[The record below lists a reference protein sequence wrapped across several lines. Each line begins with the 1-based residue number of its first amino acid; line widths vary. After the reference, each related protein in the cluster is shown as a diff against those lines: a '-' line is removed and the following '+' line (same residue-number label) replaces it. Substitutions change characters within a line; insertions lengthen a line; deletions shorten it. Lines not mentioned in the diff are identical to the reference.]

1 MRQRAT
7 IAILAPLLGIILSG
21 CETAPVIWK
30 PTVPESLQSCA
41 DEPGAPDARTE
52 RDLVIFLE
60 QVRVAGADCRGK
72 LKALNEAVK

>member
-1 MRQRAT
+1 MRQRAM
-7 IAILAPLLGIILSG
+7 IATLAPLLGIILSG
-21 CETAPVIWK
+21 CETLTVWK
-30 PTVPESLQSCA
+30 PEIPESLQSCA
-41 DEPGAPDARTE
+41 DEPKVPDARTE

>member
-21 CETAPVIWK
+21 CETLTVWK

-72 LKALNEAVK
+72 LKALNEALN